1 MKRLIGF
8 LVLDTTGNAVISMI
22 MDVMAV
28 GVASAARETAMD
40 IERLGAEHN
49 GNRNL

>member
-8 LVLDTTGNAVISMI
+8 LVQDTTGNATISMN

-28 GVASAARETAMD
+28 GVASAAREAAAD
-40 IERLGAEHN
+40 IKR
-49 GNRNL
+49 